1 MKKLSLT
8 VIALSLT
15 AFIAFLSPSF
25 AQTTVVV
32 PNDLEN
38 TGTFSGIS
46 SPFSCAIGGLATSER
61 YQQVYLGSQFPEAGL
76 IDKIS
81 FRLVSAESPFSS
93 PGFGPTDL
101 SGVLIE
107 LSTTQAQPNALSN
120 TFADNVGPDVQAVF
134 AGVLT
139 LSAPQCNENLPQPCT
154 FDIMI
159 PLQNPFFYDPGNGN
173 LLLDVRIPECV
184 ITQFFDLA
192 TGFPSIVSLVLSLNA
207 NSDVADFNFLEGL
220 VTQFQLSPPPPQFI
234 TLAPSSATNDA
245 GTEHTVT
252 ATVLTNGTQDPGEL
266 VTFEVISG
274 PNAGEMSDPNSGE
287 CTPNDDCTTD
297 VNGQVSWTYTGN
309 GLGKDTIIA
318 SFVDIT
324 GLAIESDPAEKL
336 WVPPPRPIPTLSEWG
351 LIITAGVLGIIGLMV
366 IRRRKLRA

>member
-38 TGTFSGIS
+38 TGTPSGIS
-46 SPFSCAIGGLATSER
+46 SPFSCATGGFATSER

-81 FRLVSAESPFSS
+81 FRLLSESLGSS

-120 TFADNVGPDVQAVF
+120 TFADNVGPDVQVVF
-134 AGVLT
+134 SGVLT
-139 LSAPQCNENLPQPCT
+139 LSAPQCNENLPQPCP

-159 PLQNPFFYDPGNGN
+159 PLQNPFFYNPENGN
-173 LLLDVRIPECV
+173 LLLDVRIPDCGD
-184 ITQFFDLA
+184 TQVFNSA
-192 TGFPSIVSLVLSLNA
+192 SNSSIVSIAFSTNV
-207 NSDVADFNFLEGL
+207 NSDVATLITDSGL
-220 VTQFQLSPPPPQFI
+220 VTQFRIIQPPPQFI

-274 PNAGEMSDPNSGE
+274 PNAGKMSDPNSGE

-297 VNGQVSWTYTGN
+297 ANGQVSWTYRGDGGFGT
-309 GLGKDTIIA
+309 DTIIA

-324 GLAIESDPAEKL
+324 GLTIESDPAEKL

-351 LIITAGVLGIIGLMV
+351 LFITAGVLGMIGFMV